1 MLLYSHASN
10 SMYNNSFRSDL
21 FLLSDFI
28 CQLFTPLSIGQ
39 TFCLSL
45 CMSVFCLSNCLS
57 AFLVNFFCLSAFLIT
72 IFFVNLPFW
81 SPLFFV
87 YLPFW
92 SLFLSFCFLVTIF
105 CLCVIRFLTF
115 ILTLFVSSV
124 SLSGIFSYS
133 FILLFLLDLPLSL
146 WILFCFFL
154 TTFTPK
160 I

>member
-10 SMYNNSFRSDL
+10 SMYNNSFLSDL

-28 CQLFTPLSIGQ
+28 CQLFIGQ

-57 AFLVNFFCLSAFLIT
+57 AFLVNFFCLSAFLIK
-72 IFFVNLPFW
+72 FFLLICLSDHHSFLFICLSGHYFYLSAFSSPF
-81 SPLFFV
+81 
-87 YLPFW
+87 
-92 SLFLSFCFLVTIF
+92 F
-105 CLCVIRFLTF
+105 CLCVVRFLTF

-146 WILFCFFL
+146 
-154 TTFTPK
+154 
-160 I
+160 